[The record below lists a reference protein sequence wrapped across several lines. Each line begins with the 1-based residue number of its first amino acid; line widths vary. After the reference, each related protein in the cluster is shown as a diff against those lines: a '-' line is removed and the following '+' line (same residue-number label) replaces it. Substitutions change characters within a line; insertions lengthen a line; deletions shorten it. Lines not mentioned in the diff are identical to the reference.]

1 MSVQDKIEG
10 PVQGAR
16 PASDEAN
23 DAIRASYLSE
33 EDLRATGSRL
43 GSARS
48 VDLPGFSP
56 FDFALRQR
64 DNEREILVA
73 YRSTVAAADA
83 GELITPA
90 AEWLADNHYIVEKNI
105 REVERD
111 LPIRF
116 YRQLPA
122 IDVAGGGSIPSVM
135 ALAWLCVAHTHS
147 TISLGS
153 LGALVDG
160 YQSART
166 LRIGELWALP
176 SILRFV
182 LIENLRRISH
192 RVERARKMRRGANEV
207 ADRLLKLEPGESAAA
222 ILAEIADTTEDNP
235 FAAQLLYR
243 LRDGS
248 QTSKEALVWLEQRLE
263 ARGTDA
269 EEVLVSEHNR
279 LASGNVTI
287 GNIIR
292 SLRKIDDVDWA
303 VWFEGMSEVDRA
315 LREATDFGTLDFA
328 SRDLYRKSIEKLA
341 ERSGKSEMEVARVAI
356 SMASSEGRQSRESD
370 IGFYL
375 VGRRRTDLEARIGY
389 PPRIRER
396 AKRRYERLGWLGI
409 AGPVALSGVVIL
421 ALVAWFLGSIGLSG
435 LSIVVLLALFA
446 LPASEAASGLFNA
459 VATLVLSPTRLIGY
473 EYETGIPAES
483 RTLVAIPCLIG
494 SRDTVDELVRHLEV
508 HYLATTHGEVYFALV
523 SDWPDSRN
531 EETKSNSEIFR
542 YARSEIDKLNA
553 RHTGEGG
560 KRFFLLHRRRLH
572 NASEG
577 VWMGWERKRGKLH
590 ELNRLLR
597 GDPDTTFLDDDGLPE
612 GFQYVMTLDAD
623 TRLTRDAVTQLVGKL
638 AHPTNEPVIDPAT
651 STVVSGHGILQPRVT
666 PSLTTGEEASAFQRI
681 FSINRGLDP
690 YVFTVSDVYQDL
702 LGEGSFTGKGLYHID
717 AFEAVLKGRV
727 GENEVLSHDLLEG
740 TLARCGLATDVELV
754 EDFPI
759 RYDVEVSRQHR
770 WARGDWQLLPFIF
783 GLSGHVPMLGRW
795 KMFDNLR
802 RSSTPV
808 AWLAA
813 SVLGWCLMP
822 VGPAV
827 IWQAILIFSLFV
839 APTMSLISGALPRRS
854 DIVALAHLHTVLSEV
869 NSANA
874 QVALRIVFIGHTAC
888 VMADAILRTLYRMFV
903 SRRHLLEWR
912 TAAQAHSSGKGAI
925 ANNFRDMW
933 EAPVVAVVA
942 LALAAL
948 SGRSGFFVAVPFV
961 ALWALSPAVAWFVSQ
976 SAETEDRLKLSA
988 RSGTRLR
995 QYARRTWRFFE
1006 EFANAENNDIP
1017 PDNFQADPVP
1027 LVAHRTSPTNIGVY
1041 LLSTVSARDF
1051 GWIGL
1056 AETIDRL
1063 EKTVA
1068 TIDRMAKFRGHLF
1081 NWYDTRTL
1089 EPLMPRYVS
1098 AVDSGNLAGHLV
1110 CVSSA
1115 CAEWAQTLSAH
1126 LDAGVDGI
1134 ADTAGILSIELAA
1147 LPDDRKTLR
1156 PLRRRIEERLN
1167 GFHSSVETLRKQPEF
1182 VSIRSI
1188 NLTVLAREIHRLTVN
1203 LDHETQ
1209 TGESAS
1215 LVEWAT
1221 ALSKTCEAHV
1231 ANSMADPKEIEEYR
1245 GRLLALRERTH
1256 SLAFGMDFG
1265 FLLRKDRRLLSIGYR
1280 VEDGELDEGCYDLL
1294 ASEARL
1300 TSLFGIAK
1308 GDLPTE
1314 HWFRLG
1320 RPVVPVGSLA
1330 ALVSWSG
1337 SMFEYLMPPLVME
1350 ERQGGLLNQ
1359 SGVLAIRR
1367 QIAYGRHLGTPW
1379 GISESAFNARDHDLN
1394 YQYSNFG
1401 VPSLGLKRGLG
1412 QNAVIAPYASLLAT
1426 QYAPE
1431 EALQNLTKLEK
1442 LGALGRYGFHDA
1454 VDFTPTRVPDGE
1466 TCAVVFNYMAH
1477 HQGMSIA
1484 AVANVI
1490 FNGRLRARFHSDPVI
1505 EAAEL
1510 LLQEKAPREIPI
1522 LTVKREPEESKPA
1535 EVKQLDRPEVRSIVD
1550 PLVSD
1555 RATLL
1560 LSNGHYSIMLTA
1572 TGAGYSRWNGQ
1583 AVTRWTPDPAEDR
1596 SGSFVFLRDIDSNE
1610 WWSATAEPRR
1620 APSEKV
1626 QVFFSDDKAVFHKRV
1641 GDIRSELDCIVATE
1655 NDAEARRVT
1664 IFNDGGTDRFIEV
1677 TSYAEVVVA
1686 PEEADAAH
1694 PAFSKMFVKTEIGAK
1709 RDVIFAERRKR
1720 SPSDPDMSVA
1730 HLMVAGSG
1738 SGSGRETQAETDR
1751 RAFLGRGRRLW
1762 EAAAF
1767 DAGARLSG
1775 SAGFTLDPVF
1785 ALRRVVRV
1793 PAGKKASLIFWTI
1806 AAPTRREVEAAVE
1819 RYRYA
1824 ESFQHET
1831 THAWT
1836 RSQVQ
1841 LRYVGISS
1849 QEAATFQMLARYLI
1863 YPDLRLRPEGESVRN
1878 GLAPQ
1883 SALWPLAISGDYPIF
1898 ALRINDEVDLEIVG
1912 RALRAQEYLRGRG
1925 LLADLV
1931 IVNEKPS
1938 SYIQDLQNAIDSM
1951 CENSRLRG
1959 QALGP
1964 RQHIFAVRRDLME
1977 PHTYTA
1983 LLAAARVV
1991 LHVRNGKLSDQLVR
2005 AEDLS
2010 GAWQRVDS
2018 DADAGEEAERAGSR
2032 PVALRRWPARRGDA
2046 PRVDGEGL
2054 RHWNGYGGFS
2064 EDGRSYVVRLHG
2076 GEATPHPWINVIANA
2091 HFGFHVS
2098 AEGAGFSWSRN
2109 SRDFQLTPWS
2119 NDPVVNRPGEAIY
2132 VADLDSGDVAS
2143 PFAAFSNDANSTF
2156 EARHGLGFSTFVTEA
2171 GDLRLAATQ
2180 TVDPDDPVKLT
2191 HLEVTNTGD
2200 RPKRLRIYGYAEW
2213 VLGTDRSKSAPFIA
2227 SAMSA
2232 DGVLTA
2238 RNRYSIDYS
2247 DRRAFL
2253 ACSRPMSSFTAD
2265 RRAFIG
2271 ASGDV
2276 LTPETVFSGE
2286 ALSGSTAIDGDPCAA
2301 LAVDVTVA
2309 PGESEE
2315 ILFLLGDASSEAEAD
2330 ALASKH
2336 RGARRAD
2343 AVEAAQ
2349 ERWSAFTGALQVET
2363 PDEKLDHL
2371 VNAWLPYQSLSCR
2384 LLARS
2389 GFYQASGAFGFRDQL
2404 QDTLA
2409 YLVHDPDLARRQILN
2424 AAARQ
2429 FEAGDVQHWW
2439 LPGSGAGVRTTIAD
2453 DVVWLAYALDEY
2465 CRTTGDASI
2474 LDEDVPFISGPSLD
2488 AGQHDAFFRPDPSN
2502 ETATV
2507 YEHAARALDLAI
2519 GRTGPNGLPLFLGGD
2534 WNDGM
2539 NRVGEG
2545 GKGESVW
2552 LGWFLLHALKTFAA
2566 HAEERGDDARMAA
2579 WGTHADRLKAALE
2592 GPGWDGSYY
2601 RRGFFDDGTAL
2612 GSASAAECRIDSI
2625 AQSWCVLSGAYDGVR
2640 ANAAMDAVLGE
2651 LVDPDAGIVRLFT
2664 PPFDKTGKDPG
2675 YIKAYPAGVRENGGQ
2690 YTHAA
2695 TWVVCALAALGR
2707 ADDAYACFGRLN
2719 PIVHAADRRA
2729 AEHYRVE
2736 PYVVAADIYAGGSYG
2751 GRGGWTWYTGSAGWL
2766 YRAAVEGILGIRLR
2780 GERLVVDPALPTDW
2794 PGFKAT
2800 LRHLGRIYAIEVE
2813 RAADGR
2819 IRVTVDGREIEDAT
2833 AGALLEAEPD
2843 AEREAG
2849 RARIV

>member
-135 ALAWLCVAHTHS
+135 ALAWLYVAHTHS

-160 YQSART
+160 YQSAKT

-375 VGRRRTDLEARIGY
+375 VGNRRTDLEARIGY

-421 ALVAWFLGSIGLSG
+421 ALVAWFLGSIGLSV

-508 HYLATTHGEVYFALV
+508 HYLATTHGEVYFALI

-531 EETKSNSEIFR
+531 EETKSDSEIFR

-553 RHTGEGG
+553 RHDGEGG
-560 KRFFLLHRRRLH
+560 KRFFLLHRRRLY

-1017 PDNFQADPVP
+1017 PDNFQEDPVP

-1231 ANSMADPKEIEEYR
+1231 A
-1245 GRLLALRERTH
+1245 
-1256 SLAFGMDFG
+1256 
-1265 FLLRKDRRLLSIGYR
+1265 
-1280 VEDGELDEGCYDLL
+1280 ELDGGSEGDRGIPG
-1294 ASEARL
+1294 AAPGAARAYTQPRL
-1300 TSLFGIAK
+1300 RHG
-1308 GDLPTE
+1308 
-1314 HWFRLG
+1314 FRLPAPEGPQAPVDRLPRRRRRARRGVLRPVGLRGAPHEPLRHRQG
-1320 RPVVPVGSLA
+1320 RPA
-1330 ALVSWSG
+1330 
-1337 SMFEYLMPPLVME
+1337 
-1350 ERQGGLLNQ
+1350 
-1359 SGVLAIRR
+1359 
-1367 QIAYGRHLGTPW
+1367 
-1379 GISESAFNARDHDLN
+1379 D
-1394 YQYSNFG
+1394 
-1401 VPSLGLKRGLG
+1401 
-1412 QNAVIAPYASLLAT
+1412 
-1426 QYAPE
+1426 
-1431 EALQNLTKLEK
+1431 
-1442 LGALGRYGFHDA
+1442 GAL
-1454 VDFTPTRVPDGE
+1454 
-1466 TCAVVFNYMAH
+1466 
-1477 HQGMSIA
+1477 
-1484 AVANVI
+1484 
-1490 FNGRLRARFHSDPVI
+1490 
-1505 EAAEL
+1505 
-1510 LLQEKAPREIPI
+1510 
-1522 LTVKREPEESKPA
+1522 
-1535 EVKQLDRPEVRSIVD
+1535 
-1550 PLVSD
+1550 
-1555 RATLL
+1555 
-1560 LSNGHYSIMLTA
+1560 
-1572 TGAGYSRWNGQ
+1572 
-1583 AVTRWTPDPAEDR
+1583 
-1596 SGSFVFLRDIDSNE
+1596 
-1610 WWSATAEPRR
+1610 
-1620 APSEKV
+1620 
-1626 QVFFSDDKAVFHKRV
+1626 
-1641 GDIRSELDCIVATE
+1641 
-1655 NDAEARRVT
+1655 
-1664 IFNDGGTDRFIEV
+1664 
-1677 TSYAEVVVA
+1677 
-1686 PEEADAAH
+1686 
-1694 PAFSKMFVKTEIGAK
+1694 
-1709 RDVIFAERRKR
+1709 
-1720 SPSDPDMSVA
+1720 
-1730 HLMVAGSG
+1730 
-1738 SGSGRETQAETDR
+1738 
-1751 RAFLGRGRRLW
+1751 
-1762 EAAAF
+1762 
-1767 DAGARLSG
+1767 
-1775 SAGFTLDPVF
+1775 
-1785 ALRRVVRV
+1785 V
-1793 PAGKKASLIFWTI
+1793 PAGAAGGARRLAGGARVLVGLDVRIFD
-1806 AAPTRREVEAAVE
+1806 AAA
-1819 RYRYA
+1819 
-1824 ESFQHET
+1824 
-1831 THAWT
+1831 
-1836 RSQVQ
+1836 
-1841 LRYVGISS
+1841 G
-1849 QEAATFQMLARYLI
+1849 
-1863 YPDLRLRPEGESVRN
+1863 DG
-1878 GLAPQ
+1878 GAPGR
-1883 SALWPLAISGDYPIF
+1883 AFEP
-1898 ALRINDEVDLEIVG
+1898 VG
-1912 RALRAQEYLRGRG
+1912 RAGDPPADRLWAASRDAVGHFGIGFQRPRSRPELPVFELRRALARPEARARPERGHRAIR
-1925 LLADLV
+1925 LAPGD
-1931 IVNEKPS
+1931 
-1938 SYIQDLQNAIDSM
+1938 AI
-1951 CENSRLRG
+1951 
-1959 QALGP
+1959 
-1964 RQHIFAVRRDLME
+1964 
-1977 PHTYTA
+1977 
-1983 LLAAARVV
+1983 
-1991 LHVRNGKLSDQLVR
+1991 
-2005 AEDLS
+2005 
-2010 GAWQRVDS
+2010 
-2018 DADAGEEAERAGSR
+2018 RAGGGAPEPDEARKARCAR
-2032 PVALRRWPARRGDA
+2032 PLRLPRCRRLHADPRSRRGD
-2046 PRVDGEGL
+2046 L
-2054 RHWNGYGGFS
+2054 RGG
-2064 EDGRSYVVRLHG
+2064 VQLHG
-2076 GEATPHPWINVIANA
+2076 APPG
-2091 HFGFHVS
+2091 HVDR
-2098 AEGAGFSWSRN
+2098 GGG
-2109 SRDFQLTPWS
+2109 Q
-2119 NDPVVNRPGEAIY
+2119 
-2132 VADLDSGDVAS
+2132 
-2143 PFAAFSNDANSTF
+2143 
-2156 EARHGLGFSTFVTEA
+2156 RH
-2171 GDLRLAATQ
+2171 
-2180 TVDPDDPVKLT
+2180 
-2191 HLEVTNTGD
+2191 
-2200 RPKRLRIYGYAEW
+2200 
-2213 VLGTDRSKSAPFIA
+2213 
-2227 SAMSA
+2227 
-2232 DGVLTA
+2232 
-2238 RNRYSIDYS
+2238 
-2247 DRRAFL
+2247 
-2253 ACSRPMSSFTAD
+2253 
-2265 RRAFIG
+2265 
-2271 ASGDV
+2271 
-2276 LTPETVFSGE
+2276 
-2286 ALSGSTAIDGDPCAA
+2286 
-2301 LAVDVTVA
+2301 
-2309 PGESEE
+2309 
-2315 ILFLLGDASSEAEAD
+2315 
-2330 ALASKH
+2330 
-2336 RGARRAD
+2336 
-2343 AVEAAQ
+2343 
-2349 ERWSAFTGALQVET
+2349 LQ
-2363 PDEKLDHL
+2363 
-2371 VNAWLPYQSLSCR
+2371 
-2384 LLARS
+2384 
-2389 GFYQASGAFGFRDQL
+2389 
-2404 QDTLA
+2404 
-2409 YLVHDPDLARRQILN
+2409 RQ
-2424 AAARQ
+2424 
-2429 FEAGDVQHWW
+2429 
-2439 LPGSGAGVRTTIAD
+2439 
-2453 DVVWLAYALDEY
+2453 
-2465 CRTTGDASI
+2465 
-2474 LDEDVPFISGPSLD
+2474 
-2488 AGQHDAFFRPDPSN
+2488 
-2502 ETATV
+2502 
-2507 YEHAARALDLAI
+2507 AARALPFRSGDRGGGAAAAGKGAEGNPDPDGEARARGEQARRGEAAGPAGGPLDRRSAGLRPGDAAPVQRALFDHADGD
-2519 GRTGPNGLPLFLGGD
+2519 GRRLFAMERPGGD
-2534 WNDGM
+2534 PLDAGPRGRPVGQLRLPARHRIERVVVGDG
-2539 NRVGEG
+2539 
-2545 GKGESVW
+2545 
-2552 LGWFLLHALKTFAA
+2552 
-2566 HAEERGDDARMAA
+2566 
-2579 WGTHADRLKAALE
+2579 
-2592 GPGWDGSYY
+2592 
-2601 RRGFFDDGTAL
+2601 GTATGTGRDGAGL
-2612 GSASAAECRIDSI
+2612 LLRRQGGVPQEGRRHPQRARLHRRDGERCGGTPGHDLQRRRHGPFHRSDLLCR
-2625 AQSWCVLSGAYDGVR
+2625 GGGR
-2640 ANAAMDAVLGE
+2640 AGGGRRR
-2651 LVDPDAGIVRLFT
+2651 PPGLFE
-2664 PPFDKTGKDPG
+2664 D
-2675 YIKAYPAGVRENGGQ
+2675 VRE
-2690 YTHAA
+2690 
-2695 TWVVCALAALGR
+2695 
-2707 ADDAYACFGRLN
+2707 
-2719 PIVHAADRRA
+2719 DRDR
-2729 AEHYRVE
+2729 
-2736 PYVVAADIYAGGSYG
+2736 
-2751 GRGGWTWYTGSAGWL
+2751 
-2766 YRAAVEGILGIRLR
+2766 
-2780 GERLVVDPALPTDW
+2780 
-2794 PGFKAT
+2794 
-2800 LRHLGRIYAIEVE
+2800 
-2813 RAADGR
+2813 
-2819 IRVTVDGREIEDAT
+2819 
-2833 AGALLEAEPD
+2833 
-2843 AEREAG
+2843 REAG
-2849 RARIV
+2849 RHIRRATEAQPLRSGHERGAPDGGRQRKRIGPGDAGGDGPPRLSRARAAPLGSGGLRRRRPPERQRRVYPRSGLRASPRGQGPGRQEGAASYSGRSPRRRAGRWRRPWSAIAMRRASSTRRRTRGRARRCSCAMSGSRRRRRRPSRCSPAT